1 MKTSKIFLAAFG
13 AALTAGLQAVG
24 IRKSGILFNAM
35 INDND
40 GWCREGYLS
49 FTEGYPKDSDN
60 FLAVDFE

>member
-1 MKTSKIFLAAFG
+1 M
-13 AALTAGLQAVG
+13 TAGLQAVG
-24 IRKSGILFNAM
+24 IRKSGILFNAI

-60 FLAVDFE
+60 FLAGDFE